1 MKKNTALFSFLLF
14 TILCFIPFSTMAQ
27 TTTPTNKNITKPE
40 KKTTSKITIEREKM
54 EEGIYRFSFSGDI
67 SNISEN
73 DKTTAFLT
81 ELATFKK
88 EHSGEKM
95 TGYQPIFNNNPVS
108 ISGYIVSTEKK
119 ALNGTILAAIITAT
133 IGILTLLYT
142 RRNNNKTLFVNN
154 ITAERVK
161 WMGQLKEYI
170 AEFISLVSFYNEKP
184 VLEDRKE
191 IGDFLDKV
199 IHAKSKIQLHLNYKG
214 ESDIEIMQL
223 VEKMSQNVMTT
234 YETFTLLKKN
244 DKEKTAYVLEK
255 HKEQLD
261 KRILS
266 KIEQTST
273 TYDSLDKESILKTIK
288 NIMRESQKEE
298 IQIFNNKFKE
308 DFATLKQELQ
318 NHTETLLD
326 LTQKYLKE
334 EWNRVKLE
342 AEKGNISKNKD
353 TKK

>member
-1 MKKNTALFSFLLF
+1 
-14 TILCFIPFSTMAQ
+14 
-27 TTTPTNKNITKPE
+27 
-40 KKTTSKITIEREKM
+40 
-54 EEGIYRFSFSGDI
+54 
-67 SNISEN
+67 
-73 DKTTAFLT
+73 
-81 ELATFKK
+81 
-88 EHSGEKM
+88 M

-154 ITAERVK
+154 ITSERVK

-223 VEKMSQNVMTT
+223 VEKMTT
-234 YETFTLLKKN
+234 NTMKAYETFTLFKQK
-244 DKEKTAYVLEK
+244 DEERIAYVLERN
-255 HKEQLD
+255 KEQLD
-261 KRILS
+261 ERIFS
-266 KIEQTST
+266 KIEKSVEQASKTHGF
-273 TYDSLDKESILKTIK
+273 LDKESVIQIVQ
-288 NIMRESQKEE
+288 NIVTESQKEE
-298 IQIFNNKFKE
+298 IEIFNNQFKNE
-308 DFATLKQELQ
+308 FAVLKQELQ
-318 NHTETLLD
+318 GHTQILLD